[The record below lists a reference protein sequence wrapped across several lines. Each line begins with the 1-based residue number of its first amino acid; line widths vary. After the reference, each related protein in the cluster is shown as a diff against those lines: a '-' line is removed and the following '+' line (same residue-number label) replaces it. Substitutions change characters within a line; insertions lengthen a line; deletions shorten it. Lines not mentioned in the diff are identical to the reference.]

1 MPRDYKLYLE
11 DIHASAQKVENYIGD
26 ITYEELLKDEMLI
39 DAIVRNLEIIGE
51 ASSKIPPKIKEKY
64 SSIEWRKIKDFRN
77 ILAHEYFGVDVEILW
92 DIIQNKLPQL
102 KRDIEQILNN
112 G

>member
-1 MPRDYKLYLE
+1 MESYMG
-11 DIHASAQKVENYIGD
+11 AA
-26 ITYEELLKDEMLI
+26 TYDEIIKDEMLI
-39 DAIVRNLEIIGE
+39 DAVVRNLEIIGE
-51 ASSKIPPKIKEKY
+51 ASSKIPEDKY

-77 ILAHEYFGVDVEILW
+77 ILAHEYFGIDMEILG

-102 KRDIEQILNN
+102 KREIKKILI